1 MTHATAQERGPE
13 MFDFNGLRA
22 KAQDLLAQHSDT
34 VKHGI
39 TKAGGLVGGK
49 VGHHKVDP
57 IEDELR
63 GMVDK
68 AAGRNGR
75 DGQSGQSQPPVT
87 PTTPAV

>member
-1 MTHATAQERGPE
+1 MV
-13 MFDFNGLRA
+13 DFKGLRS

-39 TKAGGLVGGK
+39 TKAGGVVGRK

-57 IEDELR
+57 IEDKLQDL
-63 GMVDK
+63 VDK
-68 AAGRNGR
+68 AAAK
-75 DGQSGQSQPPVT
+75 DGPEPAGPGT